1 MSGST
6 QFLRPPRP
14 ESFEAPLSPRS
25 PRGPESLYY
34 DMSKWT
40 DSCKTRIREKSIE
53 RIERGWIMEER
64 RRSESRC
71 SSAQRTDSTEPGSSM
86 TGSFESGPASSF
98 ESDESVATQPTQPK
112 VFRLQPR
119 ICVMC
124 DHAWRAK
131 IPETRSFMLKC
142 PNCLSDQPGEDNLTA
157 AELRA
162 QADKCNEVLAAR
174 DAEAAKKRKEAM
186 AERARLRRYDQPWT
200 PQLASQHNYELA
212 RAHERE
218 QGNYAE

>member
-1 MSGST
+1 
-6 QFLRPPRP
+6 
-14 ESFEAPLSPRS
+14 
-25 PRGPESLYY
+25 
-34 DMSKWT
+34 
-40 DSCKTRIREKSIE
+40 
-53 RIERGWIMEER
+53 MEER

-71 SSAQRTDSTEPGSSM
+71 SSAQRTDSTEPGSSR
-86 TGSFESGPASSF
+86 TGSF

-131 IPETRSFMLKC
+131 IPESRSFLLKC
-142 PNCLSDQPGEDNLTA
+142 PNCLSDQPGEDYLTA

-174 DAEAAKKRKEAM
+174 DAEAAKKRKAAM
-186 AERARLRRYDQPWT
+186 AERARLRRYEQPWT

>member
-1 MSGST
+1 MG
-6 QFLRPPRP
+6 
-14 ESFEAPLSPRS
+14 
-25 PRGPESLYY
+25 
-34 DMSKWT
+34 
-40 DSCKTRIREKSIE
+40 
-53 RIERGWIMEER
+53 
-64 RRSESRC
+64 
-71 SSAQRTDSTEPGSSM
+71 SAQRTDSTESPEKSGPGSSR
-86 TGSFESGPASSF
+86 TSSF

-162 QADKCNEVLAAR
+162 QADKCNEVLAVR
-174 DAEAAKKRKEAM
+174 DAIAAKKRKEAM